1 MPKRLRATLPYLIL
15 AVLLLVIFHELAFTD
30 FILGRGDTFT
40 YFYPYWT
47 VRDRFFRAGEL
58 PLWTPD
64 IFMGAPL
71 LANPQIGALY
81 PPNWLTIGLN
91 APDAIRI
98 SILLHLAWATVGAY
112 LLARR
117 AVNLH
122 VPAALVTAALFGL
135 GGYVGAHVEQI
146 NQLQGLAWFPWLF
159 LLLHRCLFPTP
170 AAASPPSTGATH
182 ESPTHTSPRRHT
194 RMILLLGIAIALQI
208 LSGHTQTVFIGGVG
222 MLLYGLASL
231 KPLRTLVTLLIAG
244 GIALL
249 LASPQL
255 IPTFELVGQSSRSG
269 GLDAP
274 AALSFSLNPFIAA
287 RGLLP
292 SYDGKVFTEYIAY
305 VGVIGMVLA
314 GVGIMNTIG
323 AGATHESPAHPR
335 NDNNYRVRLLPWL
348 VLVLVGLFLA
358 VGAYNPANWLIVQ
371 LPGFDLFRVPARWL
385 ALYGLG
391 MAVLAGMGTQAL
403 IYRHSAHPR
412 KRASL
417 QVAAVGVVVLALMA
431 AAFLAGRVP
440 EEVTGSAVP
449 TRATLLGWGVAL
461 VAAVM
466 LIAAPSRWRVLAVPL
481 VFAEL
486 IAASRVM
493 PYNDLVPPEVW
504 SAQRF
509 TISQML
515 AYTETD
521 ENGLTAD
528 GTPPGRV
535 LSISG
540 LLFDPG
546 DKAALSARYQALGMT
561 PLEERYSFVAAK
573 MKETLSPNL
582 PLAWGIPSVDGYD
595 GGLLPTKHYNTFMQL
610 MYPDGVDVPGD
621 GRLRE
626 NLALEACRGACV
638 PSTAFLATTNVHYLI
653 GDKVHDVWHEDIAYD
668 TTSTEPTFNASQSF
682 RATDA
687 HILYRCDQSQ
697 ADCQFS
703 VSVLPTDAP
712 DGLTPPG
719 RQCGG
724 AALML
729 SATEDCTTQSLGN
742 DTYLS
747 VLSLDAMGIDTISS
761 LMISQGV
768 NIQPYGVTLVDA
780 RSGHFYQMSPDYW
793 RRVLSSDVK
802 LYETFFTG
810 SYAWQVSQ
818 SFLMPIRNDSDALV
832 QLQEQRGLGGV
843 VTVDTAQLPDLS
855 SDEAFGTATET
866 FYRDNSD
873 NAPTFTYQKYLPT
886 RIELTSAIGGGMLVI
901 PDSYYPGWRATVNG
915 EPKPVYRA
923 NINFRAVPLPA
934 GESHVIFNYDP
945 WWLPGVFIVG
955 VLAWAFVGITLLS
968 TIGRTHS

>member
-1 MPKRLRATLPYLIL
+1 MPKRLRAALPYLIL

-81 PPNWLTIGLN
+81 PPNWLTIWLN

-117 AVNLH
+117 AANLH
-122 VPAALVTAALFGL
+122 VSAALVTATLFGL

-159 LLLHRCLFPTP
+159 LLLHGCLFPTL
-170 AAASPPSTGATH
+170 AAASAPSAGATH
-182 ESPTHTSPRRHT
+182 ESPTHTSPQRHA
-194 RMILLLGIAIALQI
+194 RMTLLLGIAIALQI

-231 KPLRTLVTLLIAG
+231 KPLRTLVTLVIAG

-305 VGVIGMVLA
+305 VGVLGMVLA

-323 AGATHESPAHPR
+323 AGATHEPPAHPR
-335 NDNNYRVRLLPWL
+335 NDNNYRMRLLPWL
-348 VLVLVGLFLA
+348 VLALVGLFLA

-403 IYRHSAHPR
+403 LRPTLKSPPR
-412 KRASL
+412 KQGADFDLQRTPSL
-417 QVAAVGVVVLALMA
+417 RVARGLGGEVAILILTVLALMG

-461 VAAVM
+461 VAAVV
-466 LIAAPSRWRVLAVPL
+466 LIAAPSRWRVLVVPL

-486 IAASRVM
+486 IAASWVM

-521 ENGLTAD
+521 ENGLSAD

-610 MYPDGVDVPGD
+610 IYPDGVDVPGD

-638 PSTAFLATTNVHYLI
+638 PEMYNLDTDFVLI
-653 GDKVHDVWHEDIAYD
+653 DKVYDIWYEGVAFD
-668 TTSTEPTFNASQSF
+668 TSSSTRGYAEWLISNFSVDPFRSNEVQFLFSCEIDLEQCFESVESIITIPCCELAQRSRGTITMSQPVEIEPNLWWMSRTSTLYYPNEAAWSQL
-682 RATDA
+682 DGY
-687 HILYRCDQSQ
+687 ILHAISLVDEQTGNFVQ
-697 ADCQFS
+697 
-703 VSVLPTDAP
+703 
-712 DGLTPPG
+712 LTPG
-719 RQCGG
+719 F
-724 AALML
+724 LW
-729 SATEDCTTQSLGN
+729 D
-742 DTYLS
+742 
-747 VLSLDAMGIDTISS
+747 
-761 LMISQGV
+761 
-768 NIQPYGVTLVDA
+768 
-780 RSGHFYQMSPDYW
+780 
-793 RRVLSSDVK
+793 RRLSSDVK
-802 LYETFFTG
+802 LYRMYPYPNGRSYVTNRFVQSENDQESLEIITSDTLRPYTTLARAEASADESVRLDGEKTFT
-810 SYAWQVSQ
+810 SYHPTRVE
-818 SFLMPIRNDSDALV
+818 LEVNLNSDA
-832 QLQEQRGLGGV
+832 V
-843 VTVDTAQLPDLS
+843 VVL
-855 SDEAFGTATET
+855 
-866 FYRDNSD
+866 N
-873 NAPTFTYQKYLPT
+873 
-886 RIELTSAIGGGMLVI
+886 
-901 PDSYYPGWRATVNG
+901 DSYYPGWRATVNG